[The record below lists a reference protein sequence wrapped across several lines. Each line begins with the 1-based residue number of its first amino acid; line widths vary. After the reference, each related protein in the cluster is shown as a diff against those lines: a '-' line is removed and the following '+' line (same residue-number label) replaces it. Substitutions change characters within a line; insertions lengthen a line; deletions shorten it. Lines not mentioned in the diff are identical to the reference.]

1 MRSRSSEIK
10 ELSEALSVLER
21 CYLSQKETAE
31 TLNKLADNIN
41 KIFIKNNAVI
51 KSNVTELTEVASKL
65 KCFMEVFTPIV
76 NELSQNSQDI
86 INLSK
91 EIEEVKENL
100 TKIEKIASDTELI
113 AINAAIEAAR
123 AGEQGRS
130 FAVVANKIKDMSK
143 DIFKTLWEIQKLSND
158 IDKRLSVLKRTVE
171 NVEELKKTS
180 DELVSGMEKLLN
192 ISTTLQSIYSAQ
204 EKVSRDVKGLSG
216 ISKSINKIFELLS
229 EAKKKV
235 ATSLSSYLSNQS

>member
-1 MRSRSSEIK
+1 MRGRSSEIK

-31 TLNKLADNIN
+31 TLNNLADNIN
-41 KIFIKNNAVI
+41 KIFVKNNAVI
-51 KSNVTELTEVASKL
+51 KSNVTELTEVAGKL

-76 NELSQNSQDI
+76 NELSRNSQDI

-216 ISKSINKIFELLS
+216 ISKSINKIFGLLS

>member
-130 FAVVANKIKDMSK
+130 SAVVANKIKDMSK

-180 DELVSGMEKLLN
+180 DELVSGMKKLIN
-192 ISTTLQSIYSAQ
+192 ISTTLQNIYSAQ

-229 EAKKKV
+229 ETKKKV
-235 ATSLSSYLSNQS
+235 AEGLSSYLSN